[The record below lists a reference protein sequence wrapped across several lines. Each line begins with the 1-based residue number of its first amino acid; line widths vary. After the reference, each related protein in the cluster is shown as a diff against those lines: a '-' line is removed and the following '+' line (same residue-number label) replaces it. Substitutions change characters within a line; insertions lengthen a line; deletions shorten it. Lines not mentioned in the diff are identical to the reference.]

1 MGFPPLYNDP
11 SYLPFFKPGMTKGGR
26 LRPPHGK
33 YMEDALADATSSKGC
48 GHTIRKTKV
57 YSISIHGVPDTTS
70 TPDTAI

>member
-1 MGFPPLYNDP
+1 
-11 SYLPFFKPGMTKGGR
+11 MTKGGR